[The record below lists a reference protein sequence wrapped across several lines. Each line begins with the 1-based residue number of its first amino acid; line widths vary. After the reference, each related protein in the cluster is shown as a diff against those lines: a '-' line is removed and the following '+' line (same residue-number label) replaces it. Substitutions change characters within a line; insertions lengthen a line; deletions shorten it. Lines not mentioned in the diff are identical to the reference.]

1 MARSAIRQPA
11 LPFARLAL
19 VAGLVLSGASALA
32 TEGPLPQPL
41 TLKFCVFDFQGNQGD
56 ISRYARDL
64 GQAAQR
70 WNLRLDIRSYTDER
84 IAAEDFKAGQCDG
97 VALSTPRARAFNGF
111 IGSIDSIGAAPDYRH
126 IRALA
131 ATLDHP
137 RINPMTIQGDYQV
150 VTIMPVGA
158 SYIMVN
164 NRHIDSIDKA
174 VGKKV
179 AVLDFDKTQSLL
191 VQRLGAQAVPTDY
204 FRFANKFNNGEVD
217 IITAPALAVK
227 PLELQRGM
235 GDYGGIYRLPL
246 TQATGTVLI
255 NRARLLPRIPDLDAR
270 ISTLRQLAL
279 PEMDKAIA
287 YIRRQEQAIPA
298 GLWLDFPPA
307 EQEKYVH
314 MMRDSRIRLTREG
327 YYDSRMMALMKKV
340 RCRYE
345 PASYECAL
353 HDE

>member
-1 MARSAIRQPA
+1 MARSLIRHPA
-11 LPFARLAL
+11 LPFACLAWT
-19 VAGLVLSGASALA
+19 AGLLLGS
-32 TEGPLPQPL
+32 LPAAAETVPAAPYNVSL
-41 TLKFCVFDFQGNQGD
+41 CVFDFQGAKGD

-64 GQAAQR
+64 GLQAQR
-70 WNLRLDIRSYTDER
+70 WNITLDIHSYTDER

-97 VALSTPRARAFNGF
+97 VVMSTLRARAFNPF

-131 ATLDHP
+131 ATFDHP
-137 RINPMTIQGDYQV
+137 KINPLTINGDYQV

-174 VGKKV
+174 LGKKV
-179 AVLDFDKTQSLL
+179 AVLDFDKPQSLI

-204 FRFANKFNNGEVD
+204 YRFANKFNNGEVD

-227 PLELQRGM
+227 PLELERGM

-246 TQATGTVLI
+246 TQVTGALLI
-255 NRARLLPRIPDLDAR
+255 NRTRLQKTIPDLDAR
-270 ISTLRQLAL
+270 IHTLRRLAL

-314 MMRDSRIRLTREG
+314 MMRDTRIRLTREG
-327 YYDSRMMALMKKV
+327 YYDGRMMALMKKV
-340 RCRYE
+340 RCHYD

-353 HDE
+353 NDE